1 MEYFSDIDFRVIVHR
16 YFKQGEENYF
26 CPSTHS
32 VELIRSGHIIFYHNG
47 EKILLEAPAL
57 FWMRAGDLYHF
68 AAVPG
73 EKKPC
78 EHLYCDCSGEKA
90 AKMLDFL
97 EKHFPGNYLVP
108 SDPEKVSSIFFDMVK
123 YYRLG
128 VKEYRAELS
137 VAIDLL
143 MLEVV
148 RTMKKPVLQQDD
160 PYGVRFL
167 GDEIRKNPFENF
179 DFAAFAAK
187 KGITLYHF
195 RRLFRQVHLMP
206 PSEFLR
212 EQKMIRA
219 AELLRL
225 TSMRIKEIMFNCS
238 FTSEMEF
245 SRSFKRYSGYSPR
258 KYREIHRKNI

>member
-1 MEYFSDIDFRVIVHR
+1 MEYFNDIDFRVIVHR
-16 YFKQGEENYF
+16 HFIQGEDIF
-26 CPSTHS
+26 FRPSTHS
-32 VELIRSGHIIFYHNG
+32 VELIRSGHIFFFHNG

-73 EKKPC
+73 QKKPC
-78 EHLYCDCSGEKA
+78 EHLYCDCSGAKA
-90 AKMLDFL
+90 EKMLLFL
-97 EKHFPGNYLVP
+97 EKHFSNNFLVP
-108 SDPEKVSSIFFDMVK
+108 ADPEKVSNIFFDMVK

-128 VKEYRAELS
+128 AKEYRAELS
-137 VAIDLL
+137 VNIDLL

-148 RTMKKPVLQQDD
+148 RTLKNPILQQDD

-195 RRLFRQVHLMP
+195 RRLFRQMHLMP
-206 PSEFLR
+206 PAEFLR

-245 SRSFKRYSGYSPR
+245 SRSFKRYSGCSPR